1 MEMYNIFDNVINKD
15 FMTYESVFNEMVDW
29 WYFNK
34 DENVLILSDN
44 IDYLSRT
51 LYDILKKNKRVDGVT
66 MRCYSDKYVIRLV
79 SYSHRI
85 ERHICLNFNI
95 MDIKMFSSF
104 SSRGMRWTDVIFD
117 VDAESLEN
125 IKLPFGEDIINKI
138 IRPMMVVPKSY
149 RGNFLTLLY

>member
-1 MEMYNIFDNVINKD
+1 MEMYNVFDNVINKD
-15 FMTYESVFNEMVDW
+15 FMTYESIFNEMVDN

-34 DENVLILSDN
+34 YENVLILSDD
-44 IDYLSRT
+44 ISSLSGI
-51 LYDILKKNKRVDGVT
+51 LFDVLKKNKRVDDVT
-66 MRCYSDKYVIRLV
+66 MHTYRDKCVIRAV
-79 SYSHRI
+79 SYSSRI
-85 ERHICLNFNI
+85 EQHICLNFNI
-95 MDIKMFSSF
+95 MNIDIFSSF

-149 RGNFLTLLY
+149 RDNFLTLLY